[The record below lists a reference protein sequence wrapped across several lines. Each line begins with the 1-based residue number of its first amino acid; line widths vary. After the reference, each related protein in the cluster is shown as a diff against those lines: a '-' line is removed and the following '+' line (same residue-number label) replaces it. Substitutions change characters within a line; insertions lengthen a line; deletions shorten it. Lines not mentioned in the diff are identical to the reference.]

1 MKKEKEIIEENTN
14 GEKNKYLDRQNVK
27 AFYEFDTFE
36 FMQPDENG
44 LGLSENNIV
53 VAEKEMLDKDG
64 KTITVFE
71 FFKDGQ
77 SIAITNEKGEI
88 IFSDQ
93 YKELLKTEFKEY
105 YKQINLDKRLP
116 SVITKEDIEKK
127 LELEEKQGETEK
139 EDNEKEEKG
148 ENKEEE
154 KDKIDPK
161 EVEQDLGLKEG
172 DIESCTK
179 ITDKRFYDKVPE
191 ARGYDGFAMLAYSKS
206 RNEFIIVGRDN
217 GKIVEAQT
225 VTPGKGTMKTSVDL
239 DNDGKEVKTE
249 AIGAIM
255 NIKGNNEYDF
265 AVNLEPEAG
274 LIEFQELR
282 WDSVNRQYMSS
293 DLETRGNI
301 NQKTTKEVDDMMKNT
316 TNDNITDEVNK
327 YNKVKENGKD
337 GVEIDEIEDGNNEE
351 DLDEEEQKNNKE
363 EQQIEELKQNK
374 QEEIDD
380 ELWWVP
386 DRDHKL

>member
-1 MKKEKEIIEENTN
+1 
-14 GEKNKYLDRQNVK
+14 
-27 AFYEFDTFE
+27 
-36 FMQPDENG
+36 
-44 LGLSENNIV
+44 
-53 VAEKEMLDKDG
+53 
-64 KTITVFE
+64 
-71 FFKDGQ
+71 
-77 SIAITNEKGEI
+77 
-88 IFSDQ
+88 
-93 YKELLKTEFKEY
+93 
-105 YKQINLDKRLP
+105 
-116 SVITKEDIEKK
+116 
-127 LELEEKQGETEK
+127 
-139 EDNEKEEKG
+139 
-148 ENKEEE
+148 
-154 KDKIDPK
+154 
-161 EVEQDLGLKEG
+161 
-172 DIESCTK
+172 
-179 ITDKRFYDKVPE
+179 
-191 ARGYDGFAMLAYSKS
+191 
-206 RNEFIIVGRDN
+206 
-217 GKIVEAQT
+217 
-225 VTPGKGTMKTSVDL
+225 MKTSVDL

-363 EQQIEELKQNK
+363 KQQIEELKQNK